1 MGKRLGTTGGVWVAL
16 IGLLLSLGCG
26 EGTGPSIENETTGNE
41 GITTPEPLIRFG
53 LNWDAFSADSGTVAA
68 GQSLSHLLGGAGV
81 SSNTLIELA
90 AAAEPVYD
98 VRSIRAD
105 RPYWILS
112 TEVDSVRQ
120 PEWFIYQSSG
130 RDYIRFHLKDS
141 LFAETGRFPVDTV
154 THRLTGTI
162 TQSLSAD
169 LERMGAPFTL
179 ALSMANVYAWTVDF
193 SRLQEGDT
201 FDVLYE
207 RELVNGD
214 PVGMPRVIAC
224 HFTHNGRVIPAY
236 RYDQGNGHDYFDDTG
251 ASLRKAFLKAPVEFS
266 RISSRY
272 NLKRFHPVL
281 NRVKAHLGT
290 DYAAP
295 HGTPILAVGDGVVTK
310 SGYTSG
316 NGNYVKLR
324 HNSTYETQYLH
335 MSKRAVRVGE
345 SVRQGQVI
353 GYVGATGLATGPHVC
368 FRFWKNGQQVDH
380 LREEFP
386 PSEPIEAEHAA
397 AFEETVKT
405 LKAEL
410 EGS

>member
-1 MGKRLGTTGGVWVAL
+1 MGKRLGTTGSVWAAL
-16 IGLLLSLGCG
+16 IGLLLLGCG
-26 EGTGPSIENETTGNE
+26 ERPNPSVQNEASVFHEVTAS
-41 GITTPEPLIRFG
+41 EPLIRFG
-53 LNWDAFSADSGTVAA
+53 LNWDEYSVDSGTVAS

-81 SSNTLIELA
+81 SANTLFELV

-98 VRSIRAD
+98 VRRIRAD

-112 TEVDSVRQ
+112 TQTDSTAQ

-130 RDYIRFHLKDS
+130 REYIRFHLKDS
-141 LFAETGRFPVDTV
+141 LFAEAEHFPVDTV
-154 THRLTGTI
+154 SHRLTGTI

-224 HFTHNGRVIPAY
+224 HFTHRGRVIPAY

-368 FRFWKNGQQVDH
+368 FRFWKNGKQVDH

-386 PSEPIEAEHAA
+386 PSEPIDPEHVA
-397 AFEETVKT
+397 AFEAAVKT

>member
-1 MGKRLGTTGGVWVAL
+1 MGKRLGTTGSVWVAL
-16 IGLLLSLGCG
+16 IGLLLMGCG
-26 EGTGPSIENETTGNE
+26 GDAGTSIQNEVTDHE
-41 GITTPEPLIRFG
+41 GIAAPEPLIRFG
-53 LNWDAFSADSGTVAA
+53 LNWDEYSADSGTVAS

-81 SSNTLIELA
+81 SSNTLFELV

-98 VRSIRAD
+98 VRRIRAD

-112 TEVDSVRQ
+112 TEADSIQQ

-130 RDYIRFHLKDS
+130 REYIRFHLMDS
-141 LFAETGRFPVDTV
+141 LFAEADRFPVDTV

-169 LERMGAPFTL
+169 LERLGAPFTL
-179 ALSMANVYAWTVDF
+179 ALSLANVYAWTVDF

-368 FRFWKNGQQVDH
+368 FRFWKNGKQVDH

-386 PSEPIEAEHAA
+386 PSEPIEAAHAA
-397 AFEETVKT
+397 DFEATVKT

>member
-1 MGKRLGTTGGVWVAL
+1 MAL
-16 IGLLLSLGCG
+16 VLFGCNP
-26 EGTGPSIENETTGNE
+26 EGNRDASNQNETTAADE
-41 GITTPEPLIRFG
+41 VAVPEPLVRFG
-53 LNWDAFSADSGTVAA
+53 LNWEAFEVDSGKVAA
-68 GQSLSHLLGGAGV
+68 GQSLSHLLGKAGV
-81 SSNTLIELA
+81 SSGTLFELVQ
-90 AAAEPVYD
+90 AAEPVFD
-98 VRSIRAD
+98 ARRIRAE
-105 RPYWILS
+105 RPYWILNRAPS
-112 TEVDSVRQ
+112 DSVRV
-120 PEWFIYQSSG
+120 PEWFVYQPNG
-130 RDYIRFHLKDS
+130 REYIRFHLSDS
-141 LFAETGRFPVDTV
+141 LYAVAESFPVDTV
-154 THRLTGTI
+154 THRITGTI

-193 SRLQEGDT
+193 SRLQDGDT

-207 RELVNGD
+207 RERVNGD

-224 HFTHNGRVIPAY
+224 HFKHNGRIIPAY
-236 RYDQGNGHDYFDDTG
+236 RYDQGNGHDYFDDAG
-251 ASLRKAFLKAPVEFS
+251 GSLRKAFLKAPVEFS

-295 HGTPILAVGDGVVTK
+295 HGTPIIAVGDGVVTK

-316 NGNYVKLR
+316 NGNYVKIR

-335 MSKRAVRVGE
+335 MSKRAVQVGE
-345 SVRQGQVI
+345 SVRQGEVI

-368 FRFWKNGQQVDH
+368 FRFWKNGKQVDH

-386 PSEPIEAEHAA
+386 PSEPIEAQHAA
-397 AFEETVKT
+397 DFEATVKM

-410 EGS
+410 AGS